1 MISYDSLKICKPA
14 ESSIFF
20 GTIFFNLP
28 YMTMDERLFMQI
40 DETLLQRLEKL
51 SYLQIPEDQ
60 REEMIA
66 QLSEI
71 VSFVDNLS
79 ELSTE
84 GIDPTFAMNAAATRL
99 RDDTA
104 YAQRA
109 VNDDIMAH
117 APKAKDHFFIVP
129 KIIE

>member
-1 MISYDSLKICKPA
+1 MK
-14 ESSIFF
+14 
-20 GTIFFNLP
+20 
-28 YMTMDERLFMQI
+28 I

-51 SYLQIPEDQ
+51 SYLQIPQEHRQ
-60 REEMIA
+60 EMIA

-84 GIDPTFAMNAAATRL
+84 GVDATFAMSEVSTRL
-99 RDDTA
+99 REDLGTVDRT
-104 YAQRA
+104 
-109 VNDDIMAH
+109 VNDDILAH
-117 APKAKDHFFIVP
+117 APHSQEHFFIVP

>member
-1 MISYDSLKICKPA
+1 
-14 ESSIFF
+14 
-20 GTIFFNLP
+20 
-28 YMTMDERLFMQI
+28 MQI

-51 SYLQIPEDQ
+51 SFLQIPDEH

-84 GIDPTFAMNAAATRL
+84 GVDATFAMSDTATRL
-99 RDDTA
+99 REDAGSVDRTI
-104 YAQRA
+104 
-109 VNDDIMAH
+109 NDDILSH
-117 APKAKDHFFIVP
+117 APHAQDHFFIVP

>member
-1 MISYDSLKICKPA
+1 
-14 ESSIFF
+14 
-20 GTIFFNLP
+20 
-28 YMTMDERLFMQI
+28 MQI

-51 SYLQIPEDQ
+51 SYLQIPQEHRQ
-60 REEMIA
+60 EMIA

-84 GIDPTFAMNAAATRL
+84 GVDATFAMSAAPTRL
-99 RDDTA
+99 REDVGSVE
-104 YAQRA
+104 RA
-109 VNDDIMAH
+109 INDDILAN
-117 APKAKDHFFIVP
+117 APHSSEHFFIVP

>member
-1 MISYDSLKICKPA
+1 
-14 ESSIFF
+14 
-20 GTIFFNLP
+20 
-28 YMTMDERLFMQI
+28 MQI

-51 SYLQIPEDQ
+51 SYLQIPQEH

-84 GIDPTFAMNAAATRL
+84 GVDASFAMSDAATAL
-99 RDDTA
+99 REDIGNVDRTINDT
-104 YAQRA
+104 
-109 VNDDIMAH
+109 ILSH
-117 APKAKDHFFIVP
+117 APHSQEHFFIVP

>member
-1 MISYDSLKICKPA
+1 
-14 ESSIFF
+14 
-20 GTIFFNLP
+20 
-28 YMTMDERLFMQI
+28 MQI

-51 SYLQIPEDQ
+51 SFLQIPDEHRQ
-60 REEMIA
+60 KMIK

-84 GIDPTFAMNAAATRL
+84 GIDPTFAMSDAATRL
-99 RDDTA
+99 RDD
-104 YAQRA
+104 RGE
-109 VNDDIMAH
+109 VERSINDDILAH
-117 APKAKDHFFIVP
+117 APHASEHFFIVP

>member
-1 MISYDSLKICKPA
+1 
-14 ESSIFF
+14 
-20 GTIFFNLP
+20 
-28 YMTMDERLFMQI
+28 MQI

-51 SYLQIPEDQ
+51 SYLQIPQEHRQ
-60 REEMIA
+60 EMIA

-84 GIDPTFAMNAAATRL
+84 GVDASFAMSDAATAL
-99 RDDTA
+99 REDIGNVD
-104 YAQRA
+104 RGI
-109 VNDDIMAH
+109 NDDILSH
-117 APKAKDHFFIVP
+117 APHSQDHFFIVP

>member
-1 MISYDSLKICKPA
+1 
-14 ESSIFF
+14 
-20 GTIFFNLP
+20 
-28 YMTMDERLFMQI
+28 MQI

-51 SYLQIPEDQ
+51 SYLQIPQEDRQ
-60 REEMIA
+60 EMIA

-84 GIDPTFAMNAAATRL
+84 GIDATFAMSDVATRL
-99 RDDTA
+99 REDTGSVNQA
-104 YAQRA
+104 I
-109 VNDDIMAH
+109 NDDILAH
-117 APKAKDHFFIVP
+117 APHAADHFFIVP

>member
-1 MISYDSLKICKPA
+1 
-14 ESSIFF
+14 
-20 GTIFFNLP
+20 
-28 YMTMDERLFMQI
+28 MQI

-51 SYLQIPEDQ
+51 SYLQIPQEHRQ
-60 REEMIA
+60 EMIA

-84 GIDPTFAMNAAATRL
+84 GVDATFAMSDVSTRL
-99 RDDTA
+99 RDDVGA
-104 YAQRA
+104 VDRA
-109 VNDDIMAH
+109 INDDILAH
-117 APKAKDHFFIVP
+117 APHSSEHFFIVP

>member
-1 MISYDSLKICKPA
+1 
-14 ESSIFF
+14 
-20 GTIFFNLP
+20 
-28 YMTMDERLFMQI
+28 MQI

-51 SYLQIPEDQ
+51 SYLQIPQEDRQ
-60 REEMIA
+60 EMIA

-84 GIDPTFAMNAAATRL
+84 GVDATFAMSDVATRL
-99 RDDTA
+99 REDTGSVNQA
-104 YAQRA
+104 I
-109 VNDDIMAH
+109 NDDILAH
-117 APKAKDHFFIVP
+117 APHASDHFFIVP

>member
-1 MISYDSLKICKPA
+1 
-14 ESSIFF
+14 
-20 GTIFFNLP
+20 
-28 YMTMDERLFMQI
+28 MQI

-51 SYLQIPEDQ
+51 SYLQIPQEHRQ
-60 REEMIA
+60 EMIA

-84 GIDPTFAMNAAATRL
+84 GVDATFAMSDVSTRL
-99 RDDTA
+99 REDVGTVD
-104 YAQRA
+104 RA
-109 VNDDIMAH
+109 INDDILAH
-117 APKAKDHFFIVP
+117 APHSSEHFFIVP

>member
-1 MISYDSLKICKPA
+1 
-14 ESSIFF
+14 
-20 GTIFFNLP
+20 
-28 YMTMDERLFMQI
+28 MQI

-51 SYLQIPEDQ
+51 SYLQIPEEH
-60 REEMIA
+60 RAEMIA

-84 GIDPTFAMNAAATRL
+84 GIDATVAMSEAPTRL
-99 RDDTA
+99 REDI
-104 YAQRA
+104 A
-109 VNDDIMAH
+109 VAERTINDDILAH
-117 APKAKDHFFIVP
+117 APHASEHFFIVP